1 MSDKTGWQEMAP
13 PTPKDT
19 RMPMTEAYF
28 YKVLAMDDELIAEQ
42 KAEIS
47 KLKRDLNKLTLKLN
61 SLKDK

>member
-1 MSDKTGWQEMAP
+1 MAP